1 MEERE
6 DRRGLYH
13 KGRKVLKS
21 SKAEPLGN
29 KCLMREM
36 HRARDRRKSVRLAN
50 EMLTVFWRAKCR
62 IVFLTSDFAALS
74 LKFHGRPLERHSSM
88 LQLAALANLL
98 VLFVLLR

>member
-1 MEERE
+1 
-6 DRRGLYH
+6 
-13 KGRKVLKS
+13 
-21 SKAEPLGN
+21 
-29 KCLMREM
+29 MREM

-50 EMLTVFWRAKCR
+50 EMLTVFWRWAKCR